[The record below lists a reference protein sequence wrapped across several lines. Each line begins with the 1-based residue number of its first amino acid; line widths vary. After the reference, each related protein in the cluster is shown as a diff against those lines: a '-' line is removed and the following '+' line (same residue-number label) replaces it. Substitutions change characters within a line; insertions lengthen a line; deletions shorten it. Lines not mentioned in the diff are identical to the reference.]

1 MSLETKQ
8 AQLASVRSAI
18 TTIEGGA
25 QAITVL
31 GRNYTRA
38 TLKDLYVRERE
49 LERDIE
55 RLERGGSRMRLGVPT
70 SK

>member
-1 MSLETKQ
+1 MSLEIKQ

-25 QAITVL
+25 QSITVL

-38 TLKDLYVRERE
+38 TLQSLYDRERQ
-49 LERDIE
+49 LEQDIA

-70 SK
+70 SR